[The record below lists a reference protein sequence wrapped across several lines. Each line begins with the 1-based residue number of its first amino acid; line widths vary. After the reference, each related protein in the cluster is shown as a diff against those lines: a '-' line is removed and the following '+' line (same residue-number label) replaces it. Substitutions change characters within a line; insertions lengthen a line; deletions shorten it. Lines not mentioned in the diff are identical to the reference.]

1 VTTVSAPREL
11 HAAFEAAFNR
21 QDLEALVALY
31 EPDAVMA
38 QPDGS
43 LATGPDA
50 IRQHFLGVLGANGQM
65 AVRTRYVI
73 ESGDLALL
81 SLEWKLTAGDE
92 AMSAVTAEV
101 ARRQPDG
108 GWLYVLDHPFAS
120 LEPDAAAAIGPAAA
134 SAGS

>member
-1 VTTVSAPREL
+1 MTTANTPQEL

-31 EPDAVMA
+31 EPDAVLA

-43 LATGPDA
+43 LATDRDA
-50 IRQHFLGVLGANGQM
+50 IRQHFVGVLGTNGEM

-73 ESGDLALL
+73 ESGERALL
-81 SLEWKLTAGDE
+81 SLEWRLTAGE
-92 AMSAVTAEV
+92 EMMSAATAEV

-120 LEPDAAAAIGPAAA
+120 LELDEAAAIEPAA
-134 SAGS
+134 STGS